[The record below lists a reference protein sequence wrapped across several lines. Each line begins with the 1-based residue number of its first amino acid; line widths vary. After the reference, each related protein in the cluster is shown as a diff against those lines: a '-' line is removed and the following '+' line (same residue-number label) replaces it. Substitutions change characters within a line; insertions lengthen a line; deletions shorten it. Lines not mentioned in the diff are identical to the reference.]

1 MSEVYSINKSRFGY
15 SYQYK
20 YALLVI
26 LKFLLSGRLKDIRID
41 LPFQSGK
48 NINLSI
54 DVKLELKNPDSI
66 NIYEIKTGDN
76 FKQDKIAELKKSL
89 EHLYL
94 YEEIIKS
101 DCQKFIII
109 SPEVESEILEHWNDF
124 LLIKS
129 GKKMSVSHK
138 ESQKDIQK
146 RVFASFGF
154 GDKGVSQ
161 SKFINFIKQTTFDV
175 GPSYKNDS
183 DNDKLTDI
191 EDQIKSEI
199 DNFCAKVSLSN
210 SEVEIPSWTIA
221 LELLEVFNRCV
232 ENNKDML
239 EDFIEKLNECLCRKR
254 ILKES
259 TYSKDK
265 NKILDEVRDEIRK
278 KIIDITKLN
287 FESDIKLIQ

>member
-1 MSEVYSINKSRFGY
+1 MTEIYSINKSRFGY

-20 YALLVI
+20 YALLVV
-26 LKFLLSGRLKDIRID
+26 LKFLLSGRLKDIKID
-41 LPFQSGK
+41 MPFQSGK

-54 DVKLELKNPDSI
+54 DIRLELINPDGI
-66 NIYEIKTGDN
+66 NIYEVKTGDN
-76 FKQDKIAELKKSL
+76 FKQDKIKELKKTL

-94 YEEIIKS
+94 YEELIKS
-101 DCQKFIII
+101 NCQKFIII

-129 GKKMSVSHK
+129 GKKMSVSHQ
-138 ESQKDIQK
+138 EPQKDIQK

-154 GDKGVSQ
+154 GDKGVNQ
-161 SKFINFIKQTTFDV
+161 NTFIKFIKQITFGV

-199 DNFCAKVSLSN
+199 DNFCAKASLNN

-232 ENNKDML
+232 ENNKDIL

-259 TYSKDK
+259 TYNKDK
-265 NKILDEVRDEIRK
+265 NKILDEIKDEIRK
-278 KIIDITKLN
+278 KIVDITKLN
-287 FESDIKLIQ
+287 FENDIKLIQ